1 MATNELEFKFEDF
14 IPGLITLREG
24 ENPTVECVARSI
36 SIFSLTLIGGL
47 V

>member
-1 MATNELEFKFEDF
+1 MAINELEFEFEDF
-14 IPGLITLREG
+14 NPGLITLCEG

-36 SIFSLTLIGGL
+36 SVFSSTLISGL